1 MRGGFLFFERGTG
14 SLRTTGKVKWFNE
27 NKGYGFILGDN
38 GKDIFVH
45 YSEIREDGYRT
56 LTEGET
62 VEYELMDSPKGP
74 QAKGVFRSE
83 KRGPAEEPGVEAA

>member
-1 MRGGFLFFERGTG
+1 
-14 SLRTTGKVKWFNE
+14 VKWFNE

-56 LTEGET
+56 LAEGET

-74 QAKGVFRSE
+74 QAKGVLRSA
-83 KRGPAEEPGVEAA
+83 KRDAAPEATAEAA